1 MKFLT
6 LPSLSNLTRKPLRTL
21 AHLSG
26 ASLLMLALSASPVS
40 AQDFEYRVNNRVQV
54 GQGQPS
60 LTLRSPAALSDAEL
74 TFKRSDGHTTTRR
87 LGSLERGEVKEVI
100 IEQPP
105 GTFDYTVTLRAKDID
120 GEPVEF
126 ELTFDVAYT
135 EALKVEVDTDEVEL
149 GQGRLPIHVNRPVEK
164 VEIEF
169 FDANNRPLGTHTSQ
183 HRGASGNIELR
194 FEVPEGDLAA
204 LRVAVHDTEGFW
216 ESFILEPFWVEIPH
230 QSVVFDSG
238 EHTWQDAELPKL
250 TETLER
256 VQEAMRAHREKGL
269 QMQLY
274 IAGYT
279 DTVGNASSNQ
289 ELSERRARAIGR
301 WFAAQGL
308 DIPVFYQGFGESVL
322 AKSTPDE
329 TAEEANRRAI
339 YILGNGAPPT
349 SSEIPR
355 SRWQR
360 VR

>member
-1 MKFLT
+1 MKIPTLHTLT
-6 LPSLSNLTRKPLRTL
+6 QKPLRIL
-21 AHLSG
+21 LQLSG
-26 ASLLMLALSASPVS
+26 ASLLMLALSASVAS

-60 LTLRSPAALSDAEL
+60 ITLRSPAALTGAEI
-74 TFKRSDGHTTTRR
+74 TFKRSDGHTSTRR
-87 LGSLERGEVKEVI
+87 LGNLARGEVKEI
-100 IEQPP
+100 AISQPP
-105 GTFDYTVTLRAKDID
+105 GTFDYTVLLRATDID
-120 GEPVEF
+120 GELVEF

-135 EALKVEVDTDEVEL
+135 EPLKVDVDTDQVEL
-149 GQGRLPIHVNRPVEK
+149 GQGRLPIRVNRPVEK
-164 VEIEF
+164 VEIAF

-183 HRGASGNIELR
+183 HQGARGDIELR
-194 FEVPEGDLAA
+194 FQVPPGDLAA
-204 LRVAVHDTEGFW
+204 LRVAVHDTDGFW

-238 EHTWQDAELPKL
+238 QHTWQESELPKL

-256 VQEAMRAHREKGL
+256 VQQAMRAHRDKGL

-279 DTVGNASSNQ
+279 DTVGSASSNQ
-289 ELSERRARAIGR
+289 QLSERRARAIGR
-301 WFAAQGL
+301 WFASQGL
-308 DIPVFYQGFGESVL
+308 DIPVFFQGFGESVL
-322 AKSTPDE
+322 ATPTPDE
-329 TAEEANRRAI
+329 TAEETNRRAI

-349 SSEIPR
+349 SSEIPH